1 MATLDAVL
9 ATIDKNIDASTQRL
23 FDLLRIPSVS
33 TDPAYTKECER
44 AADWLVRELQGL
56 GLSRRIA
63 ADSRPP
69 HRGRPCERQ
78 AQGCAAFAVLRPLR
92 RAAAR
97 PAGTVENRALRA
109 ASATGRRDAGDR
121 RARRLRR
128 QGSAHDF
135 PRGLPRLRG
144 QWRAAVQCDL
154 PVRGRG
160 GDRLPVAAGISRRQQ
175 GRIVGAGAGPRLR
188 HRHVERD
195 HAGHHHHA
203 ARTGAGRGDPEGRQ
217 PRSAFRHV
225 RRSRRQSDPCAREN
239 HRRASHGR

>member
-23 FDLLRIPSVS
+23 FDFLRIPSVS

-56 GLSRRIA
+56 GYRAESRP
-63 ADSRPP
+63 DSRPS
-69 HRGRPCERQ
+69 HRGRPCERE
-78 AQGCAAFAVLRPLR
+78 AQGCAASAVLRPLR

-97 PAGTVENRALRA
+97 SAGTVEDRALRA

-135 PRGLPRLRG
+135 RRGLPRLRG
-144 QWRAAVQCDL
+144 QWRTAVQRDL

-160 GDRLPVAAGISRRQQ
+160 GDRLARRC
-175 GRIVGAGAGPRLR
+175 RNFSPPTR
-188 HRHVERD
+188 
-195 HAGHHHHA
+195 
-203 ARTGAGRGDPEGRQ
+203 PNC
-217 PRSAFRHV
+217 
-225 RRSRRQSDPCAREN
+225 RSRRWPSSATPACGTRP
-239 HRRASHGR
+239 RRASRSCCAGWCRRR